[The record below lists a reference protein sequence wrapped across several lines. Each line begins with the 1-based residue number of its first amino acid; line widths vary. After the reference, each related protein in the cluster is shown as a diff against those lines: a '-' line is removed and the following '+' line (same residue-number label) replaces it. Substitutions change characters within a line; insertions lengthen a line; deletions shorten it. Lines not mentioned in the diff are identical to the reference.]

1 MCSSVSLCVALHQTV
16 CTFLNGL
23 YGSIIVQYSVFSSFL
38 CRFHI
43 HAAVFHRI
51 VADVCLTLF
60 KECLIS
66 VVLHCSTCA
75 NTAFNILHF
84 LPLACV
90 ESGGIFYLFPRTVK
104 TVIYIM
110 VSFLKRHDVL
120 HDFGSIPYD
129 AVSSGCVVFDIK
141 TVQKTL
147 KFNFLLKK
155 EFVAG
160 YRTSQMFQECLFFC
174 YKCVLKLPSQ
184 CWAMARSSFVLDLA
198 EVTATNQTKGN
209 RA

>member
-16 CTFLNGL
+16 CASLNGL
-23 YGSIIVQYSVFSSFL
+23 YGSVIVQYSVFSSFL

-90 ESGGIFYLFPRTVK
+90 ESSRIFYLFPRTAK
-104 TVIYIM
+104 TVMYVM
-110 VSFLKRHDVL
+110 VSSQSR
-120 HDFGSIPYD
+120 IM
-129 AVSSGCVVFDIK
+129 CCI
-141 TVQKTL
+141 TL
-147 KFNFLLKK
+147 SL
-155 EFVAG
+155 
-160 YRTSQMFQECLFFC
+160 
-174 YKCVLKLPSQ
+174 
-184 CWAMARSSFVLDLA
+184 W
-198 EVTATNQTKGN
+198 
-209 RA
+209 